1 MLSLSHI
8 KRIFFVTVITG
19 SSFLGFSCPSWAQSA
34 GNTIGRII
42 VPFAPGGAREMP
54 ARAVYQEM
62 AQLLGEHWII
72 ESHQGA
78 GGAIGTVFV
87 AKAEPDGKTLLMA
100 ASSHFVTAALGTKP
114 HFDPVKDFVPVG
126 NIGTQS
132 YVLLINAKLPFKSV
146 ADFVSYAKKHP
157 GEMNYNSA
165 GIGSSTHL
173 AMAYFCRQAG
183 IELLHI
189 PYKGTQEAANDVLAG
204 RSQAVIIPTAGIG
217 VYMADP
223 RIKALAITSRRRA
236 TQYPQ
241 IPTID
246 ESGLK
251 DFYFESW
258 FGFLAPS
265 GTPKATVQ
273 RLNTALN
280 QAISQD
286 VVRQRLLT
294 QGIEPS
300 HESADEFEKVF
311 LADKVLMTRLV
322 QDVGLKAE

>member
-1 MLSLSHI
+1 MHSNTAQKRLFLLALLTWASVLTVHLSSI
-8 KRIFFVTVITG
+8 
-19 SSFLGFSCPSWAQSA
+19 AQTAS
-34 GNTIGRII
+34 NTIGRII

-62 AQLLGEHWII
+62 AQALGEHWII

-87 AKAEPDGKTLLMA
+87 AKSDPDGKTLLMA
-100 ASSHFVTAALGTKP
+100 ASSHFVTAALGAKP
-114 HFDPVKDFVPVG
+114 HYDPIKDFVPVG

-132 YVLLINAKLPFKSV
+132 YVLLVNAKLPFNTI
-146 ADFVSYAKKHP
+146 ADFIAYAKKHP

-173 AMAYFCRQAG
+173 AMAYFCKQAG
-183 IELLHI
+183 IDLLHI

-204 RSQAVIIPTAGIG
+204 RSQAVIIPTAGVG
-217 VYMADP
+217 VYLADP

-236 TQYPQ
+236 SLRPQ

-258 FGFLAPS
+258 FGFLAAS
-265 GTPKATVQ
+265 GTPKAVVQ
-273 RLNTALN
+273 RINTALN
-280 QAISQD
+280 QAISQEA
-286 VVRQRLLT
+286 VRQRLIS
-294 QGIEPS
+294 QGIEPAR
-300 HESADEFEKVF
+300 ENAEEFEKVF
-311 LADKVLMTRLV
+311 LADKILMTRLV
-322 QDVGLKAE
+322 QEVGLKAE